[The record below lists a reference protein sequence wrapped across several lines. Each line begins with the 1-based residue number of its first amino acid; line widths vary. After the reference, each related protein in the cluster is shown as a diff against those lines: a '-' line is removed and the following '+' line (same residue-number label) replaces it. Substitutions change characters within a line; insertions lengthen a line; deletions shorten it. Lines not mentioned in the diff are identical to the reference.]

1 MTCCDRCLPP
11 QLLHLLT
18 HRGEEVFKKLH
29 LVHQVPLHLAQ
40 KVRLPL
46 HLLHLHL
53 QVLHLH
59 LEHLHLLL
67 HLVHLHLHLGM
78 VAKDLAGVVARY
90 GYTALL
96 RILLFVQVLHL
107 QKQVLE
113 GGFHEYRGADD
124 RWARLVLPASA
135 KMATDV

>member
-18 HRGEEVFKKLH
+18 HRGEEVLKKLH

-46 HLLHLHL
+46 
-53 QVLHLH
+53 QVIHLH

-67 HLVHLHLHLGM
+67 HLVHLQLQLGM
-78 VAKDLAGVVARY
+78 VAKDLAGVVARD

-96 RILLFVQVLHL
+96 RILLFLQVLHL
-107 QKQVLE
+107 QKQLLE
-113 GGFHEYRGADD
+113 DGIHEYRGADD
-124 RWARLVLPASA
+124 RWARIVLSACA